1 MFPLFLAPEDRAALQ
16 RPRGY
21 RTPFPLPTKSPEAT
35 NLTMLGM
42 VLECLEDG
50 PLHILDIGCGSG
62 ALLQRIADHYRAQGW
77 DPDQYLMGTDM
88 DKDFFQANVPFQ
100 VSELTKPLHFQ
111 MRSFDLV
118 ITMEVMEHVRSPYT
132 LLEEIYATLNP
143 GGKLLFSVPNM
154 MTIISRLRFLFM
166 GRFQHYDGPSSD
178 PSDADSGAGHINPFP
193 VQYWDYGFRYAGFT
207 DIRYRTDRIKR
218 GALFLATLFSPLM
231 WLGKLLLHR
240 QERNKESRIYQQNL
254 RPFREI
260 NSLRNLAGHG
270 LVATCTKP
278 GRCASNKN
286 NMPSV

>member
-1 MFPLFLAPEDRAALQ
+1 MFPALLSPEDKKAFQ

-21 RTPFPLPTKSPEAT
+21 RTPFSLPTKSPEAT
-35 NLTMLGM
+35 NLTMLEM
-42 VLECLEDG
+42 VVECVEHG

-77 DPDQYLMGTDM
+77 NPHEYLLGTDM
-88 DKDFFQANVPFQ
+88 DEGFFQAEIPFQ
-100 VSELTKPLHFQ
+100 ASELTKPLNFQ

-118 ITMEVMEHVRSPYT
+118 IAMEVMEHVRSPYT

-154 MTIISRLRFLFM
+154 MTIGSRFRFLFM

-178 PSDADSGAGHINPFP
+178 PADSDSGKGHINPFP
-193 VQYWDYGFRYAGFT
+193 IQYWDYGFRYAGFT

-218 GALFLATLFSPLM
+218 GALLLATLFSPLM
-231 WLGKLLLHR
+231 WLGKFLLHR
-240 QERNKESRIYQQNL
+240 QERNKESRVYQQNL
-254 RPFREI
+254 RPFHEI

-270 LVATCTKP
+270 LVAICTKSGNP
-278 GRCASNKN
+278 MSEK
-286 NMPSV
+286 